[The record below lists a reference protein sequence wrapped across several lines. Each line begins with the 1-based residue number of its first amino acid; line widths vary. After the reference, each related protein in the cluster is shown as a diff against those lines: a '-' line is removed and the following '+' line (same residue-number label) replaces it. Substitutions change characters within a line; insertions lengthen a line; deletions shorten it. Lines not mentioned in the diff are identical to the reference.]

1 MVSSYKLIKSSR
13 AGAGMQRRAAER
25 LSGELT
31 TIIDGVEKAKKMLK
45 IMGRKIVKGKR
56 DSAVADMDAVVRRLV
71 DMATRIRRAK
81 SEIEVI
87 QDTAQG
93 CYTSL
98 DEALGKVAV
107 TGTGGR
113 TGGTILHH
121 LSSEPADLSTA
132 RNTFMAAPG
141 CVPFAQPPIPDSS

>member
-13 AGAGMQRRAAER
+13 AGAGMQTTAAER
-25 LSGELT
+25 LGGELT
-31 TIIDGVEKAKKMLK
+31 TIIAGVEKAKKILK

-56 DSAVADMDAVVRRLV
+56 DSAIADMDTVVRRLV
-71 DMATRIRRAK
+71 DMTVRMRRVK
-81 SEIEVI
+81 SEIEVLH
-87 QDTAQG
+87 DTAQG

-98 DEALGKVAV
+98 DEALGKVTV
-107 TGTGGR
+107 TGTGSR

-121 LSSEPADLSTA
+121 LSSEPADLSSA

-141 CVPFAQPPIPDSS
+141 CVPFAQPPTHDSG